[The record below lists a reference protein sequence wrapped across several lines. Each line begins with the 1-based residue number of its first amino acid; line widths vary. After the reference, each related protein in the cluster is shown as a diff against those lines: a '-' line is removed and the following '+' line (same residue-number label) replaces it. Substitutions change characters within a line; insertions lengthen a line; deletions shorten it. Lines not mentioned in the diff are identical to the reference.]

1 MSSTHNR
8 YPWWVCRIWN
18 GMDVPTLFTLLAR
31 NRFAVSPSI
40 GRIHIVVSAVIFSFM
55 NSLLNAVQQ
64 LFYGRRIAQ
73 VKLDPPIFI
82 IGHWRSGTTFL
93 HELLARDPALA
104 APSTYE
110 CFNPRHFHLSA
121 RLFTRLDYL
130 IPGTR
135 PMDEMKMSWHN
146 PQEDEFAL
154 LNMGLPSPYEELAFP
169 NHRKRAAPFL
179 SLDRLTPREHTRWR
193 ETFVTFLKSVTLYR
207 MKQEGG
213 AAPRLILKS
222 PPHTGRLAV
231 LSEMFPEAKFIH
243 IVRNPAEVFPSS
255 VRTWLSLFEAQGC
268 QTPRAEALPNGAPSI
283 EDYVLSTF
291 NELYRDFSEARSAI
305 APERFCELRY
315 EELIEDPLTQLERI
329 YDHLE
334 LGCFE
339 EARPHFA
346 NHLAAVRNYRPN
358 RHQVAPD
365 LDSEVRRR
373 WAPFFK
379 TYGY

>member
-1 MSSTHNR
+1 
-8 YPWWVCRIWN
+8 
-18 GMDVPTLFTLLAR
+18 
-31 NRFAVSPSI
+31 
-40 GRIHIVVSAVIFSFM
+40 
-55 NSLLNAVQQ
+55 
-64 LFYGRRIAQ
+64 

-358 RHQVAPD
+358 CHQVAPD

>member
-1 MSSTHNR
+1 MDSTHNR

-18 GMDVPTLFTLLAR
+18 GMDVPTLFALLAR
-31 NRFAVSPSI
+31 NRFAVSPSV

-55 NSLLNAVQQ
+55 NSFLNAVQRVV
-64 LFYGRRIAQ
+64 YWRRIAR
-73 VKLDPPIFI
+73 VRLEPPIFI

-93 HELLARDPALA
+93 HELLTRDPALT

-110 CFNPRHFHLSA
+110 CFNPGHFHLSA
-121 RLFTRLDYL
+121 WLFTKLDYL

-135 PMDEMKMSWHN
+135 PMDDMKMNWHN

-154 LNMGLPSPYEELAFP
+154 LNLGLPSPYQELAFP

-179 SLDRLTPREHTRWR
+179 SLDEFSPRAHARWR

-207 MKQEGG
+207 RKRRGG
-213 AAPRLILKS
+213 LKPRLVLKS
-222 PPHTGRLAV
+222 PPHTARLAV
-231 LSEMFPEAKFIH
+231 LSEMFPEATFIH

-255 VRTWLSLFEAQGC
+255 VRTWSSLFEVQGC

-291 NELYRDFSEARSAI
+291 NELYRDFARARAAI
-305 APERFCELRY
+305 PSGRFCELRY
-315 EELIEDPLTQLERI
+315 EDLVADPLAQLGRI
-329 YDHLE
+329 YDHLQ
-334 LGCFE
+334 LGDFD

-346 NHLAAVRNYRPN
+346 AHLASVRDYRSG

-365 LDSEVRRR
+365 VYSEVRRR
-373 WAPFFK
+373 WAPFFE